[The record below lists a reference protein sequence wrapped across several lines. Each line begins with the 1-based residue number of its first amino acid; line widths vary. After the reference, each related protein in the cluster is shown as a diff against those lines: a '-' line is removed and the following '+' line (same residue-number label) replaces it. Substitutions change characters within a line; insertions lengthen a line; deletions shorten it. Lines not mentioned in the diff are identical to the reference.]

1 MRWGRTECIMKKRKF
16 NGELV
21 GRILGIVGNI
31 LDTCLQILL
40 IIGIVYVIY
49 KGAGIAYDYG
59 YRVFTEK
66 PMAASVGRDVEVTI
80 PVDFNALELGELFE
94 GKGLTRDAKLLALQY
109 FCSEYREDVKGG
121 TYTLSTTM
129 TAEEMFESIA
139 EINIEKEKLAKEAEE
154 KLKAEEEA
162 AAKKEKEAQ
171 ELSDDPGIEESAT
184 EGEDDG
190 LQQIEMG
197 DELGTYLEDDVR

>member
-1 MRWGRTECIMKKRKF
+1 MKKRKF